1 MAKPNPLSAVAA
13 QVAESMGKA
22 QDKPQPVAL
31 ASYTPEP
38 APAAPAKT
46 SREGKR
52 FLGYYVEP
60 TRHEEI
66 KQAAPGFFRR
76 SRPATRKSSKP
87 LWMRASRSRSSC
99 GGQSTPGWIRTVRKQ
114 LRPSRRGANDG
125 SQVRG
130 EGRSCTWAATLASDT
145 GRFLIRLH

>member
-13 QVAESMGKA
+13 RVAESMGKA
-22 QDKPQPVAL
+22 QDKPQPVTL

-66 KQAAPGFFRR
+66 KQAALDEGIQIQELMRR
-76 SRPATRKSSKP
+76 AIDA
-87 LWMRASRSRSSC
+87 WMDQNGAEA
-99 GGQSTPGWIRTVRKQ
+99 VAAVAK
-114 LRPSRRGANDG
+114 RRGRRLAN
-125 SQVRG
+125 SRG
-130 EGRSCTWAATLASDT
+130 RTTLEIGHKYA
-145 GRFLIRLH
+145 LN

>member
-13 QVAESMGKA
+13 QVAESMGKV

-31 ASYTPEP
+31 ASYTPGTPEP

-66 KQAAPGFFRR
+66 KQAALDEGIQIQELMRR
-76 SRPATRKSSKP
+76 AIDA
-87 LWMRASRSRSSC
+87 WMDQNGAEA
-99 GGQSTPGWIRTVRKQ
+99 VAAVAK
-114 LRPSRRGANDG
+114 RRERRLAN
-125 SQVRG
+125 QR
-130 EGRSCTWAATLASDT
+130 
-145 GRFLIRLH
+145 